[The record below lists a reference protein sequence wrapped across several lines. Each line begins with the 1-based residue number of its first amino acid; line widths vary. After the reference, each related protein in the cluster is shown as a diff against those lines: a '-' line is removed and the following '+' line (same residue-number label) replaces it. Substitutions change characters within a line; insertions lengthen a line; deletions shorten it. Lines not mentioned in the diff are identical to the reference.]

1 MGCCG
6 PTFNSGICLDATVS
20 YTASQRSDPPY
31 PPNQSPI
38 PQKMTVLFWRC
49 RLPFSGFGTK
59 GIEFACPEV
68 LEVSFPAIPPQPVPD
83 PPTHFRRCHGWI
95 DLACSQVLG
104 VSFAAQKVVIHSISA
119 RSFEVPPPSPPL
131 SPPSFPSIPLGKG
144 RGGRGRERRGQG
156 EGGGGNCWLSPF
168 HPSASPDN
176 STSTNWVHPG
186 AYRLARPPKWLKL
199 LIC

>member
-1 MGCCG
+1 M
-6 PTFNSGICLDATVS
+6 PTLNSGICLDATVS

-119 RSFEVPPPSPPL
+119 RCFERRPTLPPFPP
-131 SPPSFPSIPLGKG
+131 SPPSFPSLPLGKG
-144 RGGRGRERRGQG
+144 RGGRGRERGGQG
-156 EGGGGNCWLSPF
+156 EGEGRGELLALPIPPLCK
-168 HPSASPDN
+168 
-176 STSTNWVHPG
+176 PG
-186 AYRLARPPKWLKL
+186 
-199 LIC
+199 